1 MEFGQSS
8 ALPAGSAGSGRLF
21 GPGGE
26 FVGRPTTQAE
36 QAAADREASAA
47 ASALENKIA
56 EIADGLSS
64 AFSSGPY
71 ATLMSSSAAA
81 RAGRGGRRDRRRNR
95 AGGRRRAALDRSGAR
110 ADQQAGWAQ
119 PGSRSAIGTPG
130 YIAEERKGAHSPGS
144 DPLFHSGRSGDAWLE
159 ADDSAG
165 ASAPSSA
172 TGFGRGHG
180 ESAGSYSASFGG
192 SRGLFEGGA
201 DGRGASRDW
210 LRSRASLSGAGSRAG
225 AGGGTGGGT
234 GPGHA
239 HDADGFLGE
248 GSSAQ
253 RPASVLARDADRA
266 VASSRAAA
274 RWGSAGM
281 SGPPPDSAGDWHP
294 HGQGLAYGRDGGSVL
309 GSAADSRGSLPAAN
323 SSAGED
329 VGRMVAEHVFRGRR
343 GAALDASDAVTRAAN
358 RALLRSSGRG
368 AGSASSSVLA
378 ASAVGRGPAP
388 AGSVPGPAAASSSSR
403 GLGAGA
409 GGASAPVLP
418 RARDGGKASLS
429 GGGGAAK
436 DRVGGLSSGRSGAG
450 AGSSVPGTGRST
462 ARRKLGRS
470 RLKQTGKPATVED
483 MAGTSHMPRGA
494 ALARAAALASNSIS
508 VSGLPRPANS
518 GFDADALQSQN
529 VRAVGAHMR
538 RFQREMMDLKT
549 GGFGGGKPRGILDPA
564 VDQLLASLPPLQA
577 PGVEPKLDKMS
588 GLPPRLLGAKLTP
601 LEEERQKA
609 RLSRPAADGPGATG
623 AGAGAGVGAGGGAGA
638 GQRSPCAL
646 CQFPFARVN
655 LVTPVTRKAVF
666 TLIGKWGADP
676 AETFGAA
683 AAARLR
689 LPPACYEVVRVCRFC
704 TQFFDA
710 AVEEAQRGQL
720 TADADSTMA

>member
-71 ATLMSSSAAA
+71 ATLI
-81 RAGRGGRRDRRRNR
+81 
-95 AGGRRRAALDRSGAR
+95 
-110 ADQQAGWAQ
+110 
-119 PGSRSAIGTPG
+119 AIGTPG

-210 LRSRASLSGAGSRAG
+210 LRSRASLSGAGSRGG

-248 GSSAQ
+248 GSSVQ

-294 HGQGLAYGRDGGSVL
+294 HGQGLAYGRDGGS
-309 GSAADSRGSLPAAN
+309 
-323 SSAGED
+323 
-329 VGRMVAEHVFRGRR
+329 
-343 GAALDASDAVTRAAN
+343 
-358 RALLRSSGRG
+358 
-368 AGSASSSVLA
+368 
-378 ASAVGRGPAP
+378 
-388 AGSVPGPAAASSSSR
+388 
-403 GLGAGA
+403 
-409 GGASAPVLP
+409 
-418 RARDGGKASLS
+418 
-429 GGGGAAK
+429 
-436 DRVGGLSSGRSGAG
+436 
-450 AGSSVPGTGRST
+450 
-462 ARRKLGRS
+462 
-470 RLKQTGKPATVED
+470 
-483 MAGTSHMPRGA
+483 
-494 ALARAAALASNSIS
+494 
-508 VSGLPRPANS
+508 
-518 GFDADALQSQN
+518 SQN

-676 AETFGAA
+676 AVTFGAA